1 MPAAISGRY
10 MNGWPA
16 EAIYDYH
23 DVDVNGH
30 QGGVEAR
37 QLGAHNIFSLHTPAP
52 KRLHRQCYPWPVSMA
67 PSGPR
72 CQHLRPSPLQSIT
85 VYAAS
90 EKQVNPFVSKR
101 SRVVGEEVPP
111 KISVVS
117 AVYNVEDYIGE
128 YLDSLDRQTTPSTF
142 EVILVLDGSTDSSE
156 RIVREWAEQTAL
168 SHSILTKVNGGQAS
182 ARNVG
187 IREAHGEWITFC
199 DPDDY
204 LAEDYFEN
212 LTAFMEKDPSNHASM
227 YATRVVGF
235 DEASG
240 TVSASHPLNGRF
252 RDGNRFVSLERSP
265 SFFHMS
271 GATAVVR
278 SSELKRLGHEFQEE
292 LTFSFEDAHF
302 VAAYLLQ
309 QPEPVIGV
317 VANSDYFYRRRAA
330 GNSSVQ
336 TSAFKEEKYGAVL
349 SHGHLDLL
357 ARAKAISGRV
367 PMWLQLMLIYDLLW
381 YYRGDRRVGAPSRRM
396 DTAVL
401 ENFHKLVTEVMGDI
415 SEIAIHSFEVMPTDN
430 DLRNALILGY
440 KKPEHRPQ
448 EIYVEKLD
456 IDQQMTLLHYVYS
469 GSMPEETITYKG
481 KQVIPRHAKTR
492 TMTFLGKTLF
502 SHRYIWIPADGT
514 FDVALDGVQ
523 RQLIIGRPRR
533 EHYSLRPYTVS
544 KALAGVDLTRPTSIP
559 RTTRSKYLPVRAVRK
574 AQRIGMD
581 YRQRLL
587 DAWKMKSDEERKLLR
602 LADTPKVKA
611 KYRNS
616 WIFMDRIYR
625 ANDNAEHLYRHIS
638 NKYPRVNTWFVLDR
652 HSPDWDR
659 LSAGGFKLLE
669 HGSEDHKL
677 ALMNAKIY
685 ASSHL
690 DKFVTDPL
698 SGLLA
703 SRARWKFVFLQHGVT
718 DHDLSYW
725 FNTKSIDLLVTST
738 VAEHESIVGN
748 DTAYRFSTKE
758 VKLTG
763 FPRHDALASRSTRPA
778 KQWILVSP
786 TWRQSLVGPSDSLG
800 RRGRILGF
808 AESDYALSWGAFLRS
823 PELVRFAEDHGL
835 RIGLLPHPS
844 LAEYVS
850 EMDLSPDVS
859 VLDWDDKPFAEFVHE
874 SAVLVTDY
882 SSTAFEAAYC
892 GVPVVYYQFDQEAI
906 KAGSHTYDVGYF
918 DFEDHGFGP
927 VTVDAD
933 TAVAATVTS
942 IAGDPDPKFAA
953 LTKLT
958 FKYVDAGNSERVYRE
973 MTKLIR
979 PARLKE
985 IIQ

>member
-1 MPAAISGRY
+1 M
-10 MNGWPA
+10 
-16 EAIYDYH
+16 
-23 DVDVNGH
+23 
-30 QGGVEAR
+30 
-37 QLGAHNIFSLHTPAP
+37 
-52 KRLHRQCYPWPVSMA
+52 
-67 PSGPR
+67 
-72 CQHLRPSPLQSIT
+72 
-85 VYAAS
+85 
-90 EKQVNPFVSKR
+90 SKS
-101 SRVVGEEVPP
+101 SRVVGEQLPP

-117 AVYNVEDYIGE
+117 AVYNVEEYIGE
-128 YLDSLDRQTTPSTF
+128 FLDSLDRQTAPSTF

-156 RIVREWAEQTAL
+156 RMVREWAEQTAL
-168 SHSILTKVNGGQAS
+168 AHSILSKVNGGQAS
-182 ARNVG
+182 ARNMG
-187 IREAHGEWITFC
+187 MREAQGEWITFC

-204 LAEDYFEN
+204 LAENYFEN
-212 LTAFMEKDPSNHASM
+212 LTAFMENDPANHASM

-235 DEASG
+235 DEASN
-240 TVSASHPLNGRF
+240 TLSASHPLNGRF

-309 QPEPVIGV
+309 QPEPVIGI

-336 TSAFKEEKYGAVL
+336 VSAFKEEKYGAVL
-349 SHGHLDLL
+349 THGHLDLL
-357 ARAKAISGRV
+357 ARAKATCGRV

-396 DTAVL
+396 EATVL
-401 ENFHKLVTEVMGDI
+401 ENFHELVSEVMVDI
-415 SEIAIHSFEVMPTDN
+415 SEVAVHSFEVMATDN

-440 KKPEHRPQ
+440 KKLDHRPH
-448 EIYVEKLD
+448 EIYVERLD
-456 IDQQMTLLHYVYS
+456 VDQQMTLLHYVYS
-469 GSMPEETITYKG
+469 GPLPAETITYKG
-481 KQVIPRHAKTR
+481 KDVVPRHAKTR

-502 SHRYIWIPADGT
+502 SHRYIWIPANGT
-514 FDVALDGVQ
+514 FEVALDGVQ
-523 RQLIIGRPRR
+523 KQLIIGRPRR

-544 KALAGVDLTRPTSIP
+544 KALAGVDLTRPRSTQKI
-559 RTTRSKYLPVRAVRK
+559 TRSKFLPVRAIRK
-574 AQRIGMD
+574 AQRIGID
-581 YRQRLL
+581 YRRRLL
-587 DAWKMKSDEERKLLR
+587 DAWKMHSDEERRLLR

-638 NKYPRVNTWFVLDR
+638 NKYSRVNTWFVLDR
-652 HSPDWDR
+652 QSPDWDR
-659 LSAGGFKLLE
+659 LTTEGFRLLE

-677 ALMNAKIY
+677 ALMNAKLY

-698 SGLLA
+698 QGRLA
-703 SRARWKFVFLQHGVT
+703 ARAGWKFVFLQHGVT

-725 FNTKSIDLLVTST
+725 FNTKSIDLLITST
-738 VAEHESIVGN
+738 FAEYDSIVGS

-758 VKLTG
+758 VKLSG
-763 FPRHDALASRSTRPA
+763 FPRHDALAVQSAEPT
-778 KQWILVSP
+778 KKWVLVSP

-808 AESDYALSWGAFLRS
+808 AESDYARSWGTFLRS
-823 PELVRFAEDHGL
+823 QELVRFAESNGL

-844 LAEYVS
+844 LVDYVP
-850 EMDLSPDVS
+850 EMDLSPDVV
-859 VLDWDDKPFAEFVHE
+859 VLDWDDKPFSEFVHE
-874 SAVLVTDY
+874 SAVLITDY

-892 GVPVVYYQFDQEAI
+892 GVPVVYFQFDQEAI

-918 DFEDHGFGP
+918 DFAKDGFGP
-927 VTVDAD
+927 VTVDAEA
-933 TAVAATVTS
+933 AVAATIAS
-942 IAGDPDPKFAA
+942 ISGNADTKYAA
-953 LTKLT
+953 RTRAT
-958 FKYVDAGNSERVYRE
+958 FKYLDAGNSERVYRE
-973 MTKLIR
+973 MTKLVR
-979 PARLKE
+979 PAKLKE